1 MPRPRR
7 SRRIC
12 MEPAY
17 DGFSPLGIPCKEEV
31 VLTLDEYEVIRLVDL
46 EKLTHEQCARQ
57 MDISRTTVTEIYES
71 AREKLAD
78 SLVHGKTLRI
88 LGGNYRLCDGSAIRY
103 CQKKCK
109 RECAKRPAGKVNLS
123 KGQREG
129 ALGHIPICTESVCK
143 VRKHPAGIP
152 ECTEGVCEIRKG
164 VNSMRIAVT
173 YENEE
178 IFQHFG
184 HTEQFKLYDIEDGKV
199 ATEKVVDTNGQ
210 GHGALS
216 GFLTGAGVDILICGG
231 IGGGAQA
238 ALAEAGIKL
247 YGGVSGKADDAV
259 RAYLAGNLDFNP
271 NVQCNHHGH
280 EHGHSCGEHHCGE
293 DKHGCPGHE
302 A

>member
-7 SRRIC
+7 CRRIC
-12 MEPAY
+12 QEPAY
-17 DGFSPLGIPCKEEV
+17 ESFMPQGISCGEEI

-46 EKLTHEQCARQ
+46 EKLTHEQCAGQ

-78 SLVHGKTLRI
+78 SLVHGKILRI
-88 LGGNYRLCDGSAIRY
+88 AGGNYRLCDGSALRY
-103 CQKKCK
+103 CQKACK
-109 RECAKRPAGKVNLS
+109 KAGDTVSQN
-123 KGQREG
+123 
-129 ALGHIPICTESVCK
+129 IPLCTETMCRSM
-143 VRKHPAGIP
+143 
-152 ECTEGVCEIRKG
+152 KG
-164 VNSMRIAVT
+164 ANNMRIAVT
-173 YENEE
+173 YENGA

-199 ATEKVVDTNGQ
+199 TAEKIMDTNGQ

-216 GFLTGAGVDILICGG
+216 GFLTEAGADILICGG
-231 IGGGAQA
+231 IGGGAQM

-247 YGGVSGKADDAV
+247 YGGVSGMADDAV
-259 RAYLAGNLDFNP
+259 KAYLAGNLDFNP

-293 DKHGCPGHE
+293 NKHGCTGHG